1 MWTVGGLS
9 FLVPW
14 VLAALAVL
22 PVIWWLLHLN
32 PPTPRRIV
40 FPPIVLLQRLTS
52 QRESPARIPPWLLL
66 LRLSLAALII
76 LGAAGP
82 LWNADTELGGA
93 GPIYLV
99 IDDGWSAS
107 NSWSTRQATMRDL
120 SLIHI

>member
-14 VLAALAVL
+14 VLTALAVL

-52 QRESPARIPPWLLL
+52 QRESPARIPPWLLF
-66 LRLSLAALII
+66 LRLSLATLFI
-76 LGAAGP
+76 LGTAGP
-82 LWNADTELGGA
+82 LWKAETALGA
-93 GPIYLV
+93 PAPSI
-99 IDDGWSAS
+99 
-107 NSWSTRQATMRDL
+107 
-120 SLIHI
+120 